1 MAAAEV
7 AYHGEAGYEEVALFE
22 QQAVEYS
29 VAHARRVGQPEPAGR
44 FAVEDECHECVEIEL
59 PVLGAHMQRNGVH
72 MAQLLDALHDIGQL
86 AQTVLAFVGRALRS
100 GGEDAERE
108 DVDEMQ
114 SVDHAAIE
122 RLHLARDDLSGR
134 FERVLG
140 HADDAGEIVGRACGD
155 DAQFER
161 QPPFAHPVDDVI
173 DRAVA
178 AATTIRMSGCASN
191 GLRPKSI
198 FSGVSSHPFS
208 EKMSTMPPTLR
219 AMRPRP
225 AAGL

>member
-1 MAAAEV
+1 
-7 AYHGEAGYEEVALFE
+7 
-22 QQAVEYS
+22 
-29 VAHARRVGQPEPAGR
+29 
-44 FAVEDECHECVEIEL
+44 
-59 PVLGAHMQRNGVH
+59 
-72 MAQLLDALHDIGQL
+72 
-86 AQTVLAFVGRALRS
+86 
-100 GGEDAERE
+100 
-108 DVDEMQ
+108 MQ

-178 AATTIRMSGCASN
+178 AGGDGHPMSGCASN

-208 EKMSTMPPTLR
+208 EKMFTMPPTLR

>member
-1 MAAAEV
+1 MAKQDTRK
-7 AYHGEAGYEEVALFE
+7 L
-22 QQAVEYS
+22 
-29 VAHARRVGQPEPAGR
+29 R
-44 FAVEDECHECVEIEL
+44 FSSSRQSNIPSRTLDVLAVEDECHECVEIEL

-72 MAQLLDALHDIGQL
+72 MAQLLDALHDISQL

-178 AATTIRMSGCASN
+178 AGGDDHPDVGMRVERVASEVDLF
-191 GLRPKSI
+191 GREFPPVFGEDVHDAPDVAGDAAASCGGI
-198 FSGVSSHPFS
+198 V
-208 EKMSTMPPTLR
+208 EKERFLH
-219 AMRPRP
+219 
-225 AAGL
+225 G